1 LSEDRRDGPSRDDVL
16 GWCTPN
22 GFGRGHCIAKIVS
35 TTHPI
40 DGSTK
45 FN

>member
-1 LSEDRRDGPSRDDVL
+1 MVGLQSDNPYDIL
-16 GWCTPN
+16 GWCTQQ
-22 GFGRGHCIAKIVS
+22 GFDRDNCIAKIVS

-45 FN
+45 LLP